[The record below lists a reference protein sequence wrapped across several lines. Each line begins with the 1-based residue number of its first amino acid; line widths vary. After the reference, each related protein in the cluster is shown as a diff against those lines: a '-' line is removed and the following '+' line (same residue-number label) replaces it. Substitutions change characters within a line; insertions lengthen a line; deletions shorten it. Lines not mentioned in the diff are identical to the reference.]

1 MPMISLPTGAVLHYE
16 KAGKGEP
23 VILLH
28 GFMGTG
34 RTELGGLID
43 ALSKTHL
50 VFAPTYRGYGKS
62 LPKPRTFPHDF
73 YQRDAGDILA
83 FMDALKLKKVHL
95 LGFSDGG
102 EIGLI
107 LAGTHPERFR
117 SVVVWGAIGY
127 VGPGVKKEVAK
138 YYPPTWVTE
147 EIKNRH
153 GIKDPGPM
161 VKQWVETIEWLADQG
176 GDLSVHTADRIKEPL
191 LMMLGDKD
199 YLNPPQYAA
208 KILVRAYNS
217 RLRMFPCGHR
227 IHDDL
232 PERFLQVV
240 REFINRYPMEKRPI
254 ESSYSGRQNQNK
266 PLLPLP
272 PSALLLAGG
281 LSWFHRRKKD
291 VAAAT
296 EKIKG

>member
-1 MPMISLPTGAVLHYE
+1 MPMISLPTGATLYYE
-16 KAGKGEP
+16 VAGSGEP
-23 VILLH
+23 LILLH

-43 ALSKTHL
+43 SLSKSYL

-73 YQRDAGDILA
+73 YQKDAKDILA
-83 FMDALKLKKVHL
+83 FMNALNLKKAHL

-107 LAGTHPERFR
+107 LAGTHPKRFQ
-117 SVVVWGAIGY
+117 SVIVWGAIGY
-127 VGPGVKKEVAK
+127 VGPNVKKEVAK

-147 EIKNRH
+147 EIKKRH

-161 VKQWVETIEWLADQG
+161 VKQWMETIEWLADQG
-176 GDLSVHTADRIKEPL
+176 GDLSVHTANQIKEPL
-191 LMMLGDKD
+191 LMMLGNKD

-208 KILVRAYNS
+208 KILVQANNS

-227 IHDDL
+227 IHDEL
-232 PERFLQVV
+232 PNRFIEVV
-240 REFINRYPMEKRPI
+240 HEFIGRYPMEKKQM
-254 ESSYSGRQNQNK
+254 ESTNSGTKNK
-266 PLLPLP
+266 NRMALKIP
-272 PSALLLAGG
+272 PSALILAGG
-281 LSWFHRRKKD
+281 FSWFHRRKSNI
-291 VAAAT
+291 AASQ
-296 EKIKG
+296 EKKKN